1 MNRRTFLL
9 AATAGAA
16 ALGARPLIGAVPDPS
31 LVLVTADTAS
41 HVAVVHPATGKV
53 VGRIDTPRL
62 PRSIERVGQTAVV
75 AHSELGRITLIDQD
89 DLTARALIGRLGEPR
104 YTATHPDGRHAFVT
118 DSTLQEVVVIDVV
131 RGRVVGRVAV
141 GGPARHLTLDPSGR
155 RLWAA
160 LGTKA
165 QRIAIVDVSD
175 LRQPV
180 VRGRLR
186 PPFLAHDVVFSPSGD
201 CVWVTS
207 GDRGVI
213 AIYDTATRRLVRR
226 LDADAPPQHIVFSDA
241 GRVAYVASGDDGT
254 MRVHALDGRLLRT
267 SRIPVGSFNVTGG
280 AGHVVSPSLER
291 GTLCILDRNGRVRRT
306 VRVAPAAHDAC
317 LIRVGSRA

>member
-1 MNRRTFLL
+1 MNRREFLVT
-9 AATAGAA
+9 ATAGAV
-16 ALGARPLIGAVPDPS
+16 ALGVGPLVGADSDAS

-41 HVAVVHPATGKV
+41 HVAVVQPATGRM
-53 VGRIDTPRL
+53 VGRIDTARL

-75 AHSELGRITLIDQD
+75 AHSELGRITVIDQD
-89 DLTARALIGRLGEPR
+89 DLTARAVIGRLGEPR
-104 YTATHPDGRHAFVT
+104 YTAAHPDGRHAFVT
-118 DSTLQEVVVIDVV
+118 DSALREVVVIDVV
-131 RGRVVGRVAV
+131 RGRIVGRVTV
-141 GGPARHLTLDPSGR
+141 GGPARHLTLDPTGR
-155 RLWAA
+155 TLWTA

-165 QRIAIVDVSD
+165 QHIAIVDVSD
-175 LRQPV
+175 VRRPV

-201 CVWVTS
+201 RVWVSS

-213 AIYDTATRRLVRR
+213 AIYDTVTRRLVRR
-226 LDADAPPQHIVFSDA
+226 LTADAAPQHIAFSDA
-241 GRVAYVASGDDGT
+241 GKAAYVASGDDGT

-267 SRIPVGSFNVTGG
+267 SRIPVGSFNVTHG